1 MTKTG
6 SGIILLSVV
15 PNCGIVRLFW
25 REMLLARYL
34 TIAAAM
40 LACLA
45 FNGTSAFAQ
54 SSAQPPSSSG
64 QAQSTADAN
73 PNLLDFDFVV
83 EKLRRNYAGWDTKV
97 TDKTRPALDAL
108 TARLR
113 VAAREATPQEFTA
126 ILREWLTFFD
136 DGHVGI
142 TPVSAPASALAG
154 ATPPTSA
161 HIPSRAWTE
170 ASVRAELDARGAARD
185 PLEGIWQIDD
195 GLYRIGILRTPGRR
209 GAFLAV
215 ILTTKA
221 KGWSIGH
228 IKAELTRK
236 ADGGV
241 DMLYRAGDHA
251 EHKTRANLLLN
262 GAVLSV
268 TDWGNWVREVPAIAD
283 PGLVERALPSD
294 AMFMK
299 PLSASTLWLRI
310 PDFDDSRANPLRD
323 ILATNAALIA
333 STPNLVI
340 DLRNNGGGADFVY
353 APLTPLLY
361 SRPIYSVG
369 VEMRATEDNV
379 TLRKAIADE
388 LRTKAPDVAKGLDRQ
403 IARMTAALG
412 TFVPGGDQTVYV
424 ERLNTVL
431 PFPKRVAVL
440 IDNAASTGEQF
451 LLEARQSRK
460 VTLFGKENSAGT
472 LDFAN
477 VVGMQTPS
485 GRFHVF
491 WATSRS
497 MRLPS
502 DPVDPDGI
510 APDIRIPTDEA
521 DPVAFA
527 QRWLERQAD

>member
-1 MTKTG
+1 M
-6 SGIILLSVV
+6 
-15 PNCGIVRLFW
+15 
-25 REMLLARYL
+25 
-34 TIAAAM
+34 
-40 LACLA
+40 
-45 FNGTSAFAQ
+45 
-54 SSAQPPSSSG
+54 
-64 QAQSTADAN
+64 
-73 PNLLDFDFVV
+73 
-83 EKLRRNYAGWDTKV
+83 
-97 TDKTRPALDAL
+97 
-108 TARLR
+108 
-113 VAAREATPQEFTA
+113 
-126 ILREWLTFFD
+126 
-136 DGHVGI
+136 
-142 TPVSAPASALAG
+142 
-154 ATPPTSA
+154 
-161 HIPSRAWTE
+161 
-170 ASVRAELDARGAARD
+170 
-185 PLEGIWQIDD
+185 
-195 GLYRIGILRTPGRR
+195 
-209 GAFLAV
+209 
-215 ILTTKA
+215 
-221 KGWSIGH
+221 
-228 IKAELTRK
+228 
-236 ADGGV
+236 
-241 DMLYRAGDHA
+241 
-251 EHKTRANLLLN
+251 
-262 GAVLSV
+262 
-268 TDWGNWVREVPAIAD
+268 REVPAIAD

-299 PLSASTLWLRI
+299 PLSSSTLWLRI
-310 PDFDDSRANPLRD
+310 PDFDDSRASPLQN
-323 ILATNAALIA
+323 ILAANAALLA

-379 TLRKAIADE
+379 TLRKAIAEE
-388 LRTKAPDVAKGLDRQ
+388 LRTETPEVAKELDRQ

-485 GRFHVF
+485 GRFQVV

-510 APDIRIPTDEA
+510 APDIRIPADEA
-521 DPVAFA
+521 DPVTFA
-527 QRWLERQAD
+527 QRWLERQAN

>member
-1 MTKTG
+1 M
-6 SGIILLSVV
+6 
-15 PNCGIVRLFW
+15 
-25 REMLLARYL
+25 ARYQS
-34 TIAAAM
+34 IAAAM
-40 LACLA
+40 LAFLA
-45 FNGTSAFAQ
+45 FNGNAAFAQ
-54 SSAQPPSSSG
+54 GSSPPPSSSG
-64 QAQSTADAN
+64 QGQSTAEGN

-97 TDKTRPALDAL
+97 TDKTRPALDKL

-113 VAAREATPQEFTA
+113 IAAREATPQELTA

-136 DGHVGI
+136 DGHVGV
-142 TPVSAPASALAG
+142 TPVSAPASALTG
-154 ATPPTSA
+154 TTPSASA

-170 ASVRAELDARGAARD
+170 ASVRAALDARGAARD

-195 GLYRIGILRTPGRR
+195 GRYRIGILRTPGRT
-209 GAFLAV
+209 GAFSAV

-221 KGWSIGH
+221 DGWNIGH

-241 DMLYRAGDHA
+241 DMLYRAGDHT
-251 EHKTRANLLLN
+251 EHKTRASLLLE

-283 PGLVERALPSD
+283 PAL
-294 AMFMK
+294 
-299 PLSASTLWLRI
+299 
-310 PDFDDSRANPLRD
+310 
-323 ILATNAALIA
+323 LAL
-333 STPNLVI
+333 TPNLVI

-379 TLRKAIADE
+379 TLRKAIAE
-388 LRTKAPDVAKGLDRQ
+388 ALRTETPEVAKELDRQ

-485 GRFHVF
+485 GRFQVF

-510 APDIRIPTDEA
+510 APDIRIPADEA
-521 DPVAFA
+521 DPLTFA

>member
-1 MTKTG
+1 
-6 SGIILLSVV
+6 
-15 PNCGIVRLFW
+15 
-25 REMLLARYL
+25 MLVARYR

-64 QAQSTADAN
+64 QAHATAAGN

-113 VAAREATPQEFTA
+113 VAAREATPQELTE
-126 ILREWLTFFD
+126 ILREWLTFFG
-136 DGHVGI
+136 DGHVGVA
-142 TPVSAPASALAG
+142 PVSAPALAG
-154 ATPPTSA
+154 TTPPTSA

-185 PLEGIWQIDD
+185 PLEGIWQIDG
-195 GLYRIGILRTPGRR
+195 GLYRIGILRTPGRT

-241 DMLYRAGDHA
+241 EMLYRAGDHA

-268 TDWGNWVREVPAIAD
+268 ADWGNWVREVPAIAD

-299 PLSASTLWLRI
+299 PLSPSTLWLRI
-310 PDFDDSRANPLRD
+310 PDFDDSRANPLQN
-323 ILATNAALIA
+323 ILTANAALLT

-412 TFVPGGDQTVYV
+412 TFVPGGDQTFYV

-497 MRLPS
+497 MRLPN

-527 QRWLERQAD
+527 QRWLERQTD